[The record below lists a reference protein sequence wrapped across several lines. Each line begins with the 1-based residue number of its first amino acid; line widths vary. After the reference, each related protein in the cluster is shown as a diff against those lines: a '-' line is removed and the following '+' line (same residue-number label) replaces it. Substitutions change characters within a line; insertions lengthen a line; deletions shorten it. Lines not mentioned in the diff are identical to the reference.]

1 MLVDINLGK
10 YSLICKDADE
20 SIDSSTMVPSKDT
33 TLKPLNDQTITSSTT
48 KTNITTSDVES
59 DLGTL
64 IINDETDDEDFDK
77 TLKPAFLQHF
87 ERNESKLVFVS
98 YNC

>member
-1 MLVDINLGK
+1 M
-10 YSLICKDADE
+10 KDADE
-20 SIDSSTMVPSKDT
+20 NIESSTMVPSSKDT
-33 TLKPLNDQTITSSTT
+33 TLRPSLDTSNTSSTT
-48 KTNITTSDVES
+48 KTTTTTSDVES

-87 ERNESKLVFVS
+87 ERNESKMV
-98 YNC
+98 